1 MVCFGHL
8 VTHDKEGEVTEGSN
22 GGGAPGMPNADAAG
36 VGGRVLAD
44 AVDVGRDGAMSRRV
58 LLGGVAGAAAGAL
71 VATLPRVA
79 TGQGA
84 ALTAAPAPPS
94 MPPAGAPASFLG
106 APTSALGG
114 RAADVNPSRVPVGQ
128 VTGSSRSPL
137 GQLTGTITPSDLHFE
152 RHHAGIPALDASTH
166 RLLIHGLVERP
177 MTFSVDDIRR
187 LPQVTRVHFVECSGN
202 GRAPFKA
209 PKPETTAQAAAGMS
223 SNTEWT
229 GVPLA
234 TLFRA
239 VGVKSAA
246 KWFLAEGADA
256 CHMTRSVPIE
266 KAWDDALVVWAQN
279 GEPLRPA
286 QGYPLRLLLPGFEG
300 NINVKWLRR
309 LELGTQPWMTRWETS
324 VYTDPL
330 LGDKARQF
338 SLVLDVKSII
348 TTPSYPDVL
357 SAHGWRPIT
366 GLAWSGRGRVTKVE
380 VSTDG
385 GATWHESQLTGTPE
399 PKAHVRFQYMWNW
412 QGEEATLLSRA
423 TDETGQVQ
431 PTRTE
436 LIAVRGPGTDYHFT
450 AIVGWKVQPDGAT
463 FYHGET

>member
-1 MVCFGHL
+1 MS
-8 VTHDKEGEVTEGSN
+8 DGSVDGKALHEN
-22 GGGAPGMPNADAAG
+22 DAARHEP
-36 VGGRVLAD
+36 GGSDSGGDNTV
-44 AVDVGRDGAMSRRV
+44 SRRV
-58 LLGGVAGAAAGAL
+58 LLGGVAGVAAGAL
-71 VATLPRVA
+71 AATLPRVA

-84 ALTAAPAPPS
+84 VAAPSTAPAPSVPLGDPS
-94 MPPAGAPASFLG
+94 SLLG
-106 APTSALGG
+106 TPTSAQGV
-114 RAADVNPSRVPVGQ
+114 RATEVAPARVPVGQ
-128 VTGSSRSPL
+128 VAGSSRAPL

-152 RHHAGIPALDASTH
+152 RHHAGVPTIDAASH
-166 RLLIHGLVERP
+166 ELLIHGLVERP
-177 MTFSVDDIRR
+177 MAFRVDDIKR
-187 LPQVTRVHFVECSGN
+187 LPQVTRIHFVECSGN
-202 GRAPFKA
+202 GRAPFKQ
-209 PKPETTAQAAAGMS
+209 PKPDTTAQAAAGMS

-234 TLFRA
+234 TLFRE
-239 VGVKSAA
+239 VGVKPEA
-246 KWFLAEGADA
+246 KWFLAEGGDA

-266 KAWDDALVVWAQN
+266 KAWEDAMVVWAQN

-309 LELGTQPWMTRWETS
+309 LELGTAPWMTRWETS

-338 SLVLDVKSII
+338 SFVLDVKSII
-348 TTPSYPDVL
+348 TSPSHPDVI
-357 SAHGWRPIT
+357 ATRGWRPIT
-366 GLAWSGRGRVTKVE
+366 GLAWSGRGRVTGVE

-385 GATWHESQLTGTPE
+385 GSTWHQAQLTGTAL

-412 QGEEATLLSRA
+412 QGEAATLLSRA

-431 PTRTE
+431 PTRSE

-450 AIVGWKVQPDGAT
+450 AIVGWTVQPDGAT